1 MIIRI
6 YASGLIGIFN
16 TADNRSQKI
25 SHGPQAD
32 HGRQPTKLIFKPYFL
47 WLLVKNRII
56 IKKAAHQKRPLF

>member
-16 TADNRSQKI
+16 TADNRSQTT
-25 SHGPQAD
+25 D